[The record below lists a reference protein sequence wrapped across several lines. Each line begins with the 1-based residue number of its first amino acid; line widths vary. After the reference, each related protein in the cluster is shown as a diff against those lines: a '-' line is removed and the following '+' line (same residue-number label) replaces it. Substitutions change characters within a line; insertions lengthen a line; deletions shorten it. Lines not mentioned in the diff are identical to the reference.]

1 LGELRKWTRNKKIVE
16 GSPFKGVSTPWNS
29 EAKFVKK
36 TFLISKWLGLG
47 LGFEIKKVFEQ
58 IYSIGPGK
66 SLDTLYLFS
75 SKTCSFRRDF
85 YA

>member
-1 LGELRKWTRNKKIVE
+1 MISIAYRADCESGQKIKNLSEVHL
-16 GSPFKGVSTPWNS
+16 FITPWNS

-58 IYSIGPGK
+58 IYSIGRGK
-66 SLDTLYLFS
+66 SVPF
-75 SKTCSFRRDF
+75 KMWVE
-85 YA
+85 

>member
-1 LGELRKWTRNKKIVE
+1 MLGLIKKSFIN
-16 GSPFKGVSTPWNS
+16 SRPWNS
-29 EAKFVKK
+29 KAKFVKK

-66 SLDTLYLFS
+66 YPYPFLGVPSKKFYNLKFRVFPRFS
-75 SKTCSFRRDF
+75 GPV
-85 YA
+85 